1 MTILFKEDWVR
12 FPNAIPDYET
22 KNESFKRLSRLLSEM
37 GVENSLFLLALMQ
50 PELQGLD
57 PFDENLTE
65 TQKTLIGIE
74 CKYNPWY
81 FLREVVRIP
90 PVAGPDPV
98 PYKANR
104 GNIALTWTFLSNID
118 IALIQ
123 PRQTGKSASTDCLMI
138 WLINIAL
145 DNTMINM
152 ITKDHTLR
160 TVNIERLKKIRDYLP
175 PYLRY
180 VRKDDSDNQHEL
192 TCNALGNIYRTGV
205 AQNSESTANNLGRGL
220 TSPIAHID
228 EGPFIKFIDITLPA
242 ALAAGTAAREEAKR
256 NSRPYGNIF
265 TTTAGK
271 KDDRSGKFM
280 FDWISGGAVWN
291 EAFYDAKNAADLEDL
306 VSRNCSGRKTIIN
319 ATFSHRQLGFTDE
332 WLYKTIAAVGAT
344 GEAADRDFFNVWTSG
359 TQSSP
364 LSTKL
369 NEIIRESETE
379 IKFNE
384 ISRDNYI
391 VRWFIEDSEL
401 EQYMENGYYALG
413 LDTSEAIGRDSI
425 GGVLLDLRDLSVAG
439 AFTVNETNL
448 IRFSKFLAEFLI
460 KYPRVTLIPERKSTG
475 QMIVDNLL
483 LILPRYDIDPFKR
496 IYNVIVDRATE
507 YKEEYKLISQPMS
520 TRSREF
526 YDKLKKHFGFTTTG
540 GSRNTLYST
549 VLQNAAKNAG
559 HLVRDKTLS
568 MEIRGLV
575 VKNGRID
582 HDASGHD
589 DMVIAW
595 LLCHWFVTLSKN
607 LHHYGIDPTKILTA
621 VSNKNRQ
628 LSEIEIIEREN
639 NNQIKAEI
647 DDLFEDLVNE
657 TNNVVILKLENRIR
671 TLIERLPEE
680 ESEALSLESLIQ
692 KANEERLSK
701 GMRVSRHKDQGLRKI
716 NMW

>member
-1 MTILFKEDWVR
+1 
-12 FPNAIPDYET
+12 
-22 KNESFKRLSRLLSEM
+22 
-37 GVENSLFLLALMQ
+37 
-50 PELQGLD
+50 
-57 PFDENLTE
+57 
-65 TQKTLIGIE
+65 
-74 CKYNPWY
+74 
-81 FLREVVRIP
+81 
-90 PVAGPDPV
+90 
-98 PYKANR
+98 
-104 GNIALTWTFLSNID
+104 
-118 IALIQ
+118 
-123 PRQTGKSASTDCLMI
+123 
-138 WLINIAL
+138 
-145 DNTMINM
+145 
-152 ITKDHTLR
+152 
-160 TVNIERLKKIRDYLP
+160 
-175 PYLRY
+175 
-180 VRKDDSDNQHEL
+180 
-192 TCNALGNIYRTGV
+192 
-205 AQNSESTANNLGRGL
+205 
-220 TSPIAHID
+220 
-228 EGPFIKFIDITLPA
+228 
-242 ALAAGTAAREEAKR
+242 
-256 NSRPYGNIF
+256 
-265 TTTAGK
+265 
-271 KDDRSGKFM
+271 
-280 FDWISGGAVWN
+280 
-291 EAFYDAKNAADLEDL
+291 
-306 VSRNCSGRKTIIN
+306 
-319 ATFSHRQLGFTDE
+319 
-332 WLYKTIAAVGAT
+332 
-344 GEAADRDFFNVWTSG
+344 
-359 TQSSP
+359 
-364 LSTKL
+364 
-369 NEIIRESETE
+369 
-379 IKFNE
+379 
-384 ISRDNYI
+384 
-391 VRWFIEDSEL
+391 
-401 EQYMENGYYALG
+401 
-413 LDTSEAIGRDSI
+413 
-425 GGVLLDLRDLSVAG
+425 
-439 AFTVNETNL
+439 
-448 IRFSKFLAEFLI
+448 
-460 KYPRVTLIPERKSTG
+460 
-475 QMIVDNLL
+475 MIVDNLL

-639 NNQIKAEI
+639 INQIKAEI